1 MGWVMPV
8 VMGAMSMM
16 SSMNKSNEANAQ
28 AKYQQS
34 QMEANAQ
41 AARSQAKITAQ
52 RGRVEAENIDSDK
65 QALTRQFADAQS
77 GAVANLGALGVDMS
91 SGSAANVLQGN
102 ANAYAEDVGQN
113 RYQKAFSQWETR
125 QNVNA
130 QLTTAKNYDN
140 AASYYASTVKSL
152 GQSLLTGGMSGMATG
167 LGAYS
172 SMGGSFS
179 SLFGG
184 GSKSVT
190 SGSSG
195 SGFSLYSG
203 NAMQAVRR

>member
-1 MGWVMPV
+1 MGWVIPV
-8 VMGAMSMM
+8 VMGAMSMV
-16 SSMNKSNEANAQ
+16 SSLSKNSEANAQ
-28 AKYQQS
+28 AKYQQN

-41 AARSQAKITAQ
+41 AARNQASIAAQ
-52 RGRVEAENIDSDK
+52 KGRVDAENIDNEK

-77 GAVANLGALGVDMS
+77 GTVANLGALGVDMS
-91 SGSAANVLQGN
+91 SGSAADVLQGN
-102 ANAYAEDVGQN
+102 ADAYAADVGQN

-130 QLTTAKNYDN
+130 QLTNAQNYDN

-152 GQSLLTGGMSGMATG
+152 GQSLLTSGMSGLTTG

-172 SMGGSFS
+172 MMGGSFS
-179 SLFGG
+179 GLLSG
-184 GSKSVT
+184 GSKAVT
-190 SGSSG
+190 SGAS

-203 NAMQAVRR
+203 NALQAVRG

>member
-1 MGWVMPV
+1 MGWVIPV
-8 VMGAMSMM
+8 VMGAMSMV
-16 SSMNKSNEANAQ
+16 SSLSKNSEANAQ
-28 AKYQQS
+28 AKYQQN

-41 AARSQAKITAQ
+41 AARNQASIAAQ
-52 RGRVEAENIDSDK
+52 KGRVDAENIDNEK

-77 GAVANLGALGVDMS
+77 GTVANLGALGVDMS
-91 SGSAANVLQGN
+91 SGSAADVLQGN
-102 ANAYAEDVGQN
+102 ADAYAADVGQN

-130 QLTTAKNYDN
+130 QLTNAQNYDN

-152 GQSLLTGGMSGMATG
+152 GQSLLTSGMSGLTTG

-172 SMGGSFS
+172 MMGGSFS
-179 SLFGG
+179 GLLSA
-184 GSKSVT
+184 GSKAVT
-190 SGSSG
+190 SGAS

-203 NAMQAVRR
+203 NALQAVRG

>member
-1 MGWVMPV
+1 MGWVIPV
-8 VMGAMSMM
+8 AMGAMSMI
-16 SSMNKSNEANAQ
+16 SSMQKGNEANAQ
-28 AKYQQS
+28 AQYQQS

-41 AARSQAKITAQ
+41 AARNQASITAQ
-52 RGRVEAENIDSDK
+52 KGRVEAENIDREKS
-65 QALTRQFADAQS
+65 ALTRQFADAQS

-102 ANAYAEDVGQN
+102 ANAYAADVGDN
-113 RYQKAFSQWETR
+113 RYQKAYSQWETR

-130 QLTTAKNYDN
+130 QLATAQNYDN

-152 GQSLLTGGMSGMATG
+152 GQSLLTGGMSGIASG
-167 LGAYS
+167 LGAYT

-179 SLFGG
+179 GLFGG

-190 SGSSG
+190 SGNG